1 MLAVRQSPPLKK
13 ANAIAV
19 AIRTSP
25 TAQASRANG
34 GRRLAGA
41 WPCTFDFRL
50 ATLALLLAQ
59 PFGLHRLLDGRARG
73 DALHVGL
80 DVGPR
85 RKVDLVDGGPPEH
98 GVEIGVGDA
107 ELAHQVLARSERL
120 VEVVEPLAEALEP
133 GLAPFGRHLRVEEVA
148 ERLVDLGSD
157 EVDPFDQ
164 LVA

>member
-50 ATLALLLAQ
+50 ATLALLLAE
-59 PFGLHRLLDGRARG
+59 PLGLHRFLDGRARG

-107 ELAHQVLARSERL
+107 ELTHDVLVAPERL
-120 VEVVEPLAEALEP
+120 VEVGEAPAEPLEL
-133 GLAPFGRHLRVEEVA
+133 GLAPFRRHLRIEEIA
-148 ERLVDLGSD
+148 DALVDLG
-157 EVDPFDQ
+157 
-164 LVA
+164 